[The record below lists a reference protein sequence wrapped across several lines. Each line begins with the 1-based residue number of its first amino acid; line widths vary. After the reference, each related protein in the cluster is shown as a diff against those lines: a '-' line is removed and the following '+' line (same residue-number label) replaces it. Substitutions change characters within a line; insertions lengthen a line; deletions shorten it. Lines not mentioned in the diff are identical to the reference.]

1 MKLKAKINRCNYERG
16 MFRIFSAIPLGEVP
30 QGLKLSKWGTFS
42 IKGDLPYLIVDKDYE
57 FILEVI
63 SEDPKY
69 GSTCEVIDVPSL
81 SMIDTK
87 NLPYEESF
95 QILRQIGT
103 SSDRLA
109 KNILDAYPNFIDI
122 ILNEGKESID
132 LKKIKGVG
140 KAYLNAYSRNILEKY
155 KYWYTTKRLQ
165 QYNITIRDAQTLV
178 EEYHDDDII
187 EENLEENPYHV
198 MIDILDMSFDEADE
212 EILKTRKD
220 EFFESLT
227 RCAYF
232 LGDVMQVN
240 EQYGHTKAY
249 ANELY
254 DYASENYNHP
264 EFLVED
270 ENGETLMFKAIK
282 DSEVLYYDEEE
293 GTVALRT
300 TYNQECAIRD
310 FIMNKIQHP
319 NTLDIDWTKYTNV
332 DGFMLTDEQSQL
344 LKSICENDVSIL
356 IGKAGSGKAQPIDTI
371 IPTPNGYKKLGDI
384 KIGDYVYDRLG
395 KPTRVLGVFPQGMK
409 DVYTVELADGRTTQC
424 NDEHLWS
431 YYAHDKLTT
440 RTLREMMDMGLKRNN
455 RGGYKFKIPTNEA
468 IEYEEKEYKIDPYVF
483 GSFLGNGCCTN
494 KQLTLSSDD
503 EEQVNEVARL
513 MNATSHKTSEYNYN
527 WTFCYND
534 LNDRPLEALCT
545 NTKLQTKYFFKGY
558 EDYMCCKANNK
569 SIPEE
574 YKNGSIQ
581 QRLDLLQGLFDTDGS
596 IQKEIISGRMR
607 PKYTISY
614 SSTSHKLICDI
625 CEVLRSLGYGC
636 TTREYNRDGC
646 NTCYGINVSISNSE
660 VYKLFRL
667 SRKKNIAL
675 DALNYPN
682 MKKYNGVGI
691 VKVTKEDYQKEM
703 VCIYVDN
710 DEHLYLTNDYIVTH
724 NTSSIKA
731 LVKMMDDNCLSYTL
745 LAPTGAAALRLANQT
760 NRPASTIH
768 RKYYRDK
775 EINSDVI
782 VVDEMSMVGVD
793 VIGMLL
799 EIISNPKVKIVF
811 TGDPFQLPSISK
823 GCVFNDI
830 ISSNKVN
837 VIELTKVFR
846 YDTFGGAFVGENV
859 RIGQSFFDDDRVTYD
874 DNKYTINEDYKFI
887 ETRDIFENVVN
898 EYVRLRETYEEDEII
913 ILSPYNVGDE
923 GTYRLNETLENI
935 YILPKANEKVL
946 TYKRSGVDIVFRV
959 GSRIVNT
966 KNDYKALPYES
977 WILMQ
982 QENEIKLTID
992 DVDTT
997 QIFNGQLGRV
1007 LEVGKDYLIT
1017 QFDEEMIVFTK
1028 DKIENLLLARAIST
1042 HRSQGG
1048 EWKAVINVVS
1058 PTHER
1063 LLSKQLL
1070 YVADTRM
1077 REKHI
1082 DIGNRDTFERGLTI
1096 DVVEERMTWLKNLL
1110 ENA

>member
-16 MFRIFSAIPLGEVP
+16 MFRIFSAIPLGGVP
-30 QGLKLSKWGTFS
+30 EGLKLSKWGTFS

-122 ILNEGKESID
+122 ILNEGKEAID

-198 MIDILDMSFDEADE
+198 MIDILEMSFDEADK

-310 FIMNKIQHP
+310 FIINKIQHP
-319 NTLDIDWTKYTNV
+319 NALDIDWTKYTNV

-356 IGKAGSGKAQPIDTI
+356 IGKAGSGK
-371 IPTPNGYKKLGDI
+371 
-384 KIGDYVYDRLG
+384 
-395 KPTRVLGVFPQGMK
+395 
-409 DVYTVELADGRTTQC
+409 
-424 NDEHLWS
+424 
-431 YYAHDKLTT
+431 
-440 RTLREMMDMGLKRNN
+440 
-455 RGGYKFKIPTNEA
+455 
-468 IEYEEKEYKIDPYVF
+468 
-483 GSFLGNGCCTN
+483 
-494 KQLTLSSDD
+494 
-503 EEQVNEVARL
+503 
-513 MNATSHKTSEYNYN
+513 
-527 WTFCYND
+527 
-534 LNDRPLEALCT
+534 
-545 NTKLQTKYFFKGY
+545 
-558 EDYMCCKANNK
+558 
-569 SIPEE
+569 
-574 YKNGSIQ
+574 
-581 QRLDLLQGLFDTDGS
+581 
-596 IQKEIISGRMR
+596 
-607 PKYTISY
+607 
-614 SSTSHKLICDI
+614 
-625 CEVLRSLGYGC
+625 
-636 TTREYNRDGC
+636 
-646 NTCYGINVSISNSE
+646 
-660 VYKLFRL
+660 
-667 SRKKNIAL
+667 
-675 DALNYPN
+675 
-682 MKKYNGVGI
+682 
-691 VKVTKEDYQKEM
+691 
-703 VCIYVDN
+703 
-710 DEHLYLTNDYIVTH
+710 
-724 NTSSIKA
+724 TSSVKA

-898 EYVRLRETYEEDEII
+898 EYIRLRETYEEDEII

-946 TYKRSGVDIVFRV
+946 TYKLSGVDIVFRV

-982 QENEIKLTID
+982 QEDEIKLTID

-1048 EWKAVINVVS
+1048 EFKAVINVVS

-1096 DVVEERMTWLKNLL
+1096 DVVEERMTWLKDLL